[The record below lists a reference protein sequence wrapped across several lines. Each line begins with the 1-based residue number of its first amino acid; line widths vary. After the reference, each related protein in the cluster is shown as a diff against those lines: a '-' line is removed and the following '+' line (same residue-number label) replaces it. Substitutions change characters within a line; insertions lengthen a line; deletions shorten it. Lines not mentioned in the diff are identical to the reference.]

1 MNLKNVIFGVS
12 VAGAIAFGAAESAW
26 AQSPYPL
33 VKLNPSGTIS
43 YSPNYGNGSLEVPLK
58 TASYNTK
65 TLISLLNASTFA
77 SNIVFSVT
85 SSNQIPSAS
94 YFLFDPD
101 AGTLALT
108 NNNGFYFPLAGS
120 GYSFGSL
127 EIDDSQLIGT
137 YSLSATL
144 SGSETDK
151 TGFYFEFEDG
161 ADVST
166 EIHLYGTATLVWNY
180 GAASGSVQKASLSVS
195 MNGKSDNGS
204 YVLQFFDG
212 VTASFSASGSGS
224 LADESITAVPFF
236 YEY

>member
-1 MNLKNVIFGVS
+1 MNLKNVIPGVFI
-12 VAGAIAFGAAESAW
+12 VGILAIGPIKCAW
-26 AQSPYPL
+26 AQSSYPL
-33 VKLNPSGTIS
+33 VKVSPSGTIS

-65 TLISLLNASTFA
+65 TLISLLNASAYA

-85 SSNQIPSAS
+85 SSNQIPLTS
-94 YFLFDPD
+94 YFLFDPGE
-101 AGTLALT
+101 GTLALT

-120 GYSFGSL
+120 GYHFGSMV
-127 EIDDSQLIGT
+127 IDDSQLIGT
-137 YSLSATL
+137 YSLSTTL

-161 ADVST
+161 SDVPT
-166 EIHLYGTATLVWNY
+166 EIHLYGTATLSWKY
-180 GAASGSVQKASLSVS
+180 GAASGGVQTASLSVS

-204 YVLQFFDG
+204 YVLDFFDG

-224 LADESITAVPFF
+224 LADESTDVVPFF
-236 YEY
+236 YNY